1 MNSFLFHFWF
11 VEIFFFFS
19 DLYQLNF
26 IFTSIYFRGTS
37 VPNIY
42 FFMDYIYIFKICFW
56 SFIAIVFERFTRKMT
71 QKCAAQL
78 QLAEE
83 LILNRK

>member
-11 VEIFFFFS
+11 LEIFFFS

-26 IFTSIYFRGTS
+26 IFTSIYFLGIS

-42 FFMDYIYIFKICFW
+42 FLMDYIIYFKICF
-56 SFIAIVFERFTRKMT
+56 SSSKAIVFERFTRKMT

-78 QLAEE
+78 QLVEE
-83 LILNRK
+83 LILSKK